1 MRSSSSS
8 HKHSSPLIVD
18 GVGILVSPS
27 LASRFFIF
35 SSFSFEGSLP
45 GFLFTN
51 FLSLFASFP
60 LFLLFFPFPLPLF
73 LRLLFGFLLF
83 LFPLF
88 LLLFFPLFL
97 LFLPFCLLSRLVA
110 LLFFLGLFP
119 ASLFILTSM

>member
-1 MRSSSSS
+1 MG
-8 HKHSSPLIVD
+8 D

-60 LFLLFFPFPLPLF
+60 SFLLFFPFPLPLF
-73 LRLLFGFLLF
+73 LFAGFLLF
-83 LFPLF
+83 LFPPF
-88 LLLFFPLFL
+88 LLLFFP
-97 LFLPFCLLSRLVA
+97 
-110 LLFFLGLFP
+110 FFLIISLSAFIVLSPLFWFVWFVW
-119 ASLFILTSM
+119 LL